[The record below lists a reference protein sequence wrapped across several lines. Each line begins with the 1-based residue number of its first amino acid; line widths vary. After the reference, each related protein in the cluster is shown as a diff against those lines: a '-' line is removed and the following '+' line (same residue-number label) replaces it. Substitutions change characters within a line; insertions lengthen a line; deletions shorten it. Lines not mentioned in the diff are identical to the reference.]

1 MNKLTKLFA
10 FALAITTAAA
20 AHAQVTGTSLPN
32 KLTLTSGNYTTTGTF
47 VYTDAVGVGV
57 AKVTVPN
64 LIDLAGWGPLD
75 TGVLTGLSLT
85 GGLVSTTAQV
95 RGLLTTSGVTSVTG
109 SISST
114 LTVSGLSSM
123 TTLSATTLTLS
134 GLSTLPTL
142 VSTTGT
148 ITNLV
153 GTTLTIGGNMT
164 LTGQVQIRGYHENF
178 GRVDMRNASSTKL
191 SIGTQGQQYVS
202 FADTTLA
209 AYVSIFGGYGI
220 GFSKDTGGVLVG
232 IASMTDGHLKI
243 TNGTTTS
250 GFGTIHTGGFA
261 SNFRAI
267 TTTGNI
273 TVTDNVVTLTMAS
286 GTTTAGITAFL
297 PSTSI
302 TGQQF
307 IVKNIGS
314 VTSTVSV
321 VGGTK
326 TIDGATTQA
335 IISGAGKTS
344 AMQFTYD
351 GVNYIISE

>member
-1 MNKLTKLFA
+1 
-10 FALAITTAAA
+10 
-20 AHAQVTGTSLPN
+20 
-32 KLTLTSGNYTTTGTF
+32 
-47 VYTDAVGVGV
+47 
-57 AKVTVPN
+57 
-64 LIDLAGWGPLD
+64 
-75 TGVLTGLSLT
+75 
-85 GGLVSTTAQV
+85 
-95 RGLLTTSGVTSVTG
+95 
-109 SISST
+109 
-114 LTVSGLSSM
+114 M

-153 GTTLTIGGNMT
+153 GTTLTIGGNTT
-164 LTGQVQIRGYHENF
+164 LTGSVQIRGYHENF
-178 GRVDMRNASSTKL
+178 GRVDMRNAQSTKL
-191 SIGTQGQQYVS
+191 SIGTVGQQ
-202 FADTTLA
+202 FAGFTDTTPS
-209 AYVSIFGGYGI
+209 AYLSIIGGYGL
-220 GFSKDTGGVLVG
+220 GFSKDTGNVTVGVLCL
-232 IASMTDGHLKI
+232 TDGIMKI
-243 TNGTTTS
+243 TTGTTSS
-250 GFGTIHTGGFA
+250 GIGTIQTGGFA
-261 SNFRAI
+261 ANFRAL

-286 GTTTAGITAFL
+286 GTTSTGITAFL

-335 IISGAGKTS
+335 IVNGAGKTS

-351 GVNYIISE
+351 GTNYIISE